1 MTSDPIVSVLLLVA
15 VATAL
20 FSTLGLVLMKDIHER
35 LHYLAPLSTL
45 SAFLIAT
52 AIVIKEGL
60 SQATTKAILAAVA
73 VALMNPILTH
83 ATARAGR
90 VRQYGHWVSQ
100 PEEGERKAGD

>member
-1 MTSDPIVSVLLLVA
+1 MSGVIISVLLFIA

-20 FSTLGLVLMKDIHER
+20 FSTLGLVLMKDINER
-35 LHYLAPLSTL
+35 LHYLAPPSTV
-45 SAFLIAT
+45 SVFLIAA

-73 VALMNPILTH
+73 LALTNPVLTH
-83 ATARAGR
+83 ATARAAR

-100 PEEGERKAGD
+100 PEEREREAGD